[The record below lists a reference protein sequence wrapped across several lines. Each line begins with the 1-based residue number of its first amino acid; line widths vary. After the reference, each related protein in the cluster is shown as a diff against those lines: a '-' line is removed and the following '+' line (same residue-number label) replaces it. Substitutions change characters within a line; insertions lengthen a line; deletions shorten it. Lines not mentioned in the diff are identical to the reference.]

1 MSCGSRPTFLESL
14 FHPDHDDMR
23 GFAPFHTCEEHQ
35 LVTAVS
41 RKDAMDGHLGP
52 IFPICRRGGT
62 SLLMRLALDALEA
75 GLVGIMLHGGGQ
87 GGGEAISGHD
97 HHDE

>member
-1 MSCGSRPTFLESL
+1 
-14 FHPDHDDMR
+14 MR

-75 GLVGIMLHGGGQ
+75 GLVGDMLHSGGQ
-87 GGGEAISGHD
+87 GGGEVINGYQLHD
-97 HHDE
+97 GRR